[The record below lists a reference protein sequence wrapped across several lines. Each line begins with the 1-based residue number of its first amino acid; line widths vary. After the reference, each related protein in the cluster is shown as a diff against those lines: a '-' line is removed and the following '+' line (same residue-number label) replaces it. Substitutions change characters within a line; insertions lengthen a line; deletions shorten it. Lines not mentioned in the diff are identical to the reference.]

1 MWEHFLMRKAF
12 LTCNKDVKK
21 KTLWALKDISFLY
34 PNLQPSDLANY
45 FLLLSFFYKV
55 DKMFS
60 SSRNSI
66 FQAGLNFRALPQ
78 DVLLICH

>member
-1 MWEHFLMRKAF
+1 M
-12 LTCNKDVKK
+12 DVNN
-21 KTLWALKDISFLY
+21 ISFLH
-34 PNLQPSDLANY
+34 PNLQISDLANY
-45 FLLLSFFYKV
+45 VLLHAFFYKV

-66 FQAGLNFRALPQ
+66 FQAGLNLRALPE

>member
-1 MWEHFLMRKAF
+1 MGTILNEKKF
-12 LTCNKDVKK
+12 LTCNKYATKK
-21 KTLWALKDISFLY
+21 VEDIKWHLMSASKLIT
-34 PNLQPSDLANY
+34 PSDLANCV
-45 FLLLSFFYKV
+45 LLHAFFYKV

-66 FQAGLNFRALPQ
+66 FQAVLNLRALPE